1 MIIWFAGDHKDTI
14 FLPIESTLAQ
24 RMQERVFR
32 RFPKLS
38 VWGMAMTVRNAIDGF
53 TIELMRNAQL
63 DVPEYANEWLQSLS
77 DQLKSNVK
85 VG

>member
-1 MIIWFAGDHKDTI
+1 
-14 FLPIESTLAQ
+14 
-24 RMQERVFR
+24 
-32 RFPKLS
+32 
-38 VWGMAMTVRNAIDGF
+38 MTVRNAIDGF